1 MNDYKKQLLTYN
13 IKLHKL
19 KANGCHLQKAI
30 QDSIN
35 LSIGIVDQN
44 IIFNK
49 IKNIFLTVNIVFIE
63 IYLHNSNIDL
73 SLITCNAHKSIQL
86 IKPQTKDQFVYLTI
100 LNQIKKFLFI
110 ISRYAYQK
118 QKLIIFNNYNPI
130 KILNKLNITT
140 THLNPIN
147 PTTFLLDFGLVALPF
162 INLNKKIQ
170 LLLNACLSKAEL
182 FLITE
187 TKQADYHC
195 DFHDLISI
203 ANLLDTHYSCVKK
216 FKNHQQQVK
225 LYDFSSRF
233 FLKISCNI
241 MVPEN
246 IIQYIIENNHLLRLD
261 LIKTN
266 STMQKYKTKLNK
278 AIWLINFKLNNNL
291 YVKNWGTIAT
301 SYTVDQAKSFSKQFI
316 SEAH

>member
-1 MNDYKKQLLTYN
+1 MNDYKEQLLKYK

-19 KANGCHLQKAI
+19 KKSGCNLQKAI
-30 QDSIN
+30 QDSIDLN
-35 LSIGIVDQN
+35 IGIADQN

-49 IKNIFLTVNIVFIE
+49 IKNIFLTVNIFFIE

-73 SLITCNAHKSIQL
+73 SLIICNAHNSIKL
-86 IKPQTKDQFVYLTI
+86 ITPQAKDQFVYLTI
-100 LNQIKKFLFI
+100 LDQIKKFLFV

-118 QKLIIFNNYNPI
+118 QKLIRLNNYNPI
-130 KILNKLNITT
+130 TILNKLNITT
-140 THLNPIN
+140 HLNP
-147 PTTFLLDFGLVALPF
+147 TAFLLDFGLVALPF

-170 LLLNACLSKAEL
+170 FLLNTGLTKAEL

-187 TKQADYHC
+187 TKQANYHC
-195 DFHDLISI
+195 DIHDLISI
-203 ANLLDTHYSCVKK
+203 ANLLDTHYSCLKK

-225 LYDFSSRF
+225 LYDFSSRS
-233 FLKISCNI
+233 FLKISCNV

-246 IIQYIIENNHLLRLD
+246 IIQYIIENNQLLRLN

-266 STMQKYKTKLNK
+266 STIQKYKAKLNK
-278 AIWLINFKLNNNL
+278 AIWLVNFKLNNNL

-301 SYTVDQAKSFSKQFI
+301 SYTIDQAKSFSKQFI
-316 SEAH
+316 SEAR